1 MLKQASWLLALG
13 VAAAAQITAAPA
25 ALAEYPEKP
34 VKIIVPYPPGGATD
48 VFTRVA
54 AQYLEAELG
63 QPIVIVNMKGA
74 GGAVGMLEAM
84 NSRPDGYTVGMYFTN
99 TEVTQA
105 VGVAAFTNDDFDPAC
120 HLGDIYLTLTA
131 KGDGPYQTFEDYR
144 EAALATPGEVSV
156 AMGVGSL
163 AQFAA
168 GMMADEMGVELKQVN
183 AGGGAEKKAAVLGGH
198 VDALIEP
205 TPGVVGPHK
214 DGSLRIL
221 AVFSP
226 ERLGFAPDLPTGKE
240 LGVDL
245 VLSQANGFFFPN
257 GTPAEAVDTF
267 CSALGSLGQN
277 AEFQAK
283 MDEMNLIWNFM
294 EGEEYEAFVAQNH
307 EEIMAVGKKLGY

>member
-34 VKIIVPYPPGGATD
+34 VKIILPYPPGGSTD
-48 VFTRVA
+48 VFIRTV
-54 AQYLEAELG
+54 AQYLEPELG
-63 QPIVIVNMKGA
+63 QPIVIVNMTGA

-84 NSRPDGYTVGMYFTN
+84 NSRPDGYTVGMYLTN
-99 TEVTQA
+99 TEVAQA

-120 HLGDIYLTLTA
+120 HVGDIFLTVTA
-131 KGDGPYQTFEDYR
+131 KGDGPYQTLDDYR
-144 EAALATPGEVSV
+144 QAAEAKPGEVGI

-168 GMMADEMGVELKQVN
+168 GMLADEMGVELKQVN
-183 AGGGAEKKAAVLGGH
+183 AGAGAEKKAAVLGGH

-205 TPGVVGPHK
+205 TPGVIGPHK
-214 DGSLRIL
+214 DGQLRIL

-226 ERLGFAPDLPTGKE
+226 ERLSFAPDLPTGRE
-240 LGVDL
+240 QGVDL

-267 CSALGSLGQN
+267 CGALESLGDN

-283 MDEMNLIWNFM
+283 MDQVNLIWNFM
-294 EGEEYEAFVAQNH
+294 QGEEYEQFVDQTH
-307 EEIMAVGKKLGY
+307 EEIMAIGKKLGY